1 MDTSVQI
8 PEDLK
13 SGHISDGSELKP
25 AEVAARS
32 QREGGEPPNATP
44 SDGINTQWTDQ
55 VRTRDGYTVD
65 QEGLTNNYAVTPT
78 MYEQSESR
86 FGFTR
91 FAETLNGRLAMLG
104 FIALIL
110 IEAATGQGFF
120 SLIS

>member
-8 PEDLK
+8 PENFKAD
-13 SGHISDGSELKP
+13 HISDGSELKP
-25 AEVAARS
+25 AEVVARA
-32 QREGGEPPNATP
+32 QREGDEPPNAVP
-44 SDGINTQWTDQ
+44 SDGMNTQWTDQ

-91 FAETLNGRLAMLG
+91 FAETLNG
-104 FIALIL
+104 
-110 IEAATGQGFF
+110 
-120 SLIS
+120 